1 MVHSVEACATFPNP
15 ASPADYRLATHRVGT
30 DVWVMS
36 LSGDCG
42 DSAGADLGRQLASLP
57 QNGSAQAV
65 IDLTAATAVRASLIA
80 RLIES
85 ARAGRKNGVATTVVS
100 EDGAVRVALGDA
112 VQEGSLKLERL
123 LASGIRAALIAS
135 QA

>member
-1 MVHSVEACATFPNP
+1 MPEDPNLV
-15 ASPADYRLATHRVGT
+15 SPAEFRLATHRVGT

-57 QNGSAQAV
+57 PNGSAQAV
-65 IDLTAATAVRASLIA
+65 IDLTAATAVGATLVP

-85 ARAGRKNGVATTVVS
+85 ARVGRKNGVETTVVS
-100 EDGAVRVALGDA
+100 EDGDVRIALGDA
-112 VQEGSLKLERL
+112 VQEGALRLERL